1 MAEVRIDTV
10 RGISLAATMCLPD
23 GAAPFDPNAFDDD
36 AIRDGYTAPPR
47 DEGVVIFAHNFL
59 TDRHGLSDR
68 LDELAERYR
77 AAGLA
82 TLQFDFSGLGESDDD
97 VITLAGEVEDLQA
110 VSAWLA
116 KRGYVRQAIH
126 ANGFGATAALLA
138 RPAQVRTAVL
148 AGAVVGPQSILW
160 ENVFSPEQ
168 LDELDRHGL
177 TRLPDDNPN
186 PRKWDVLSKETLADV
201 SLQSPDKTMAD
212 LPWPILML
220 HGALTDEFPDTAA
233 AAAEAFPL
241 LPEGSSLHQVQ
252 AEDGDAAQEEIARLA
267 TEWVT
272 RRLR

>member
-1 MAEVRIDTV
+1 MANLRIDTT
-10 RGISLAATMCLPD
+10 RGVNLAATMHLPD
-23 GAAPFDPNAFDDD
+23 GAAPFDADAFDEE
-36 AIRDGYTAPPR
+36 AVGSGHAVPTRE
-47 DEGVVIFAHNFL
+47 EGIVILAHDFL
-59 TDRHGLSDR
+59 TDRHGLAHS
-68 LDELAERYR
+68 LDKLAEQYR
-77 AAGLA
+77 RAGLA

-97 VITLAGEVEDLQA
+97 VITLAGEIEDLQA

-116 KRGYVRQAIH
+116 NRGYVRQAIH

-138 RPAQVRTAVL
+138 RPAQVRTAVV

-160 ENVFSPEQ
+160 ENVFSSEQ

-186 PRKWDVLSKETLADV
+186 PRRWDVLSKETLADV
-201 SLQSPDKTMAD
+201 SLQSPDRTMAD

-220 HGALTDEFPDTAA
+220 HGALSEELPDTAS

-241 LPEGSSLHQVQ
+241 LPEGSRLHQVQ
-252 AEDGDAAQEEIARLA
+252 TEGDAAAQEIARLS